1 MTVGSIVSRFKL
13 RMSAAAFIAVLVSQS
28 SFSQDLIVEPCQL
41 RFTAIAD
48 SAVLPPAQTIN
59 IKSFSGAG
67 LPYLYSGGSMEINF
81 KRIGVPLT
89 ISPSSGTTPGSASV
103 SLEPMALAKF
113 PPSDYVYTLY
123 FSTVVSPPPYTFCT
137 AQITILPAPKPILT
151 SVLNAASLQQGAIAP
166 AEIVTILGTN
176 IAPQFFY
183 LSLVQIPP
191 GFVTFNFPFTTG
203 GTRVTFNGLPAPIL
217 YAANGQINAMV
228 PVGIAGAPT
237 AEVIVEQYG
246 QRSEPFTVP
255 VATAAAG
262 ILSVSQIGNGQGI
275 ILNTDYSITNASH
288 PAKPGGYVV
297 IIGTGGGLFDQS
309 FPDGRILNFLDR
321 YPRVIAP
328 VSVSIGGKE
337 AVVTYAG
344 QAPRFVYGAL
354 QVNAIV
360 PPDTLPGVQD
370 VVLTIDGKRSQQ
382 RITMVVQ

>member
-1 MTVGSIVSRFKL
+1 MKVGSIASWFKFT
-13 RMSAAAFIAVLVSQS
+13 MSAVAYTAVLISQAL
-28 SFSQDLIVEPCQL
+28 FAQDLIVEPCQL
-41 RFTAIAD
+41 RFTAMAD
-48 SAVLPPAQTIN
+48 SAILPPAQTIN
-59 IKSFSGAG
+59 FKSFSGASLAYQFFG
-67 LPYLYSGGSMEINF
+67 ADTELNF
-81 KRIGVPLT
+81 KRIGAPRS
-89 ISPSSGTTPGSASV
+89 ISPSSGITPGSALL
-103 SLEPMALAKF
+103 SLDPINLAKF
-113 PPSDYVYTLY
+113 GPSDQVYSLY

-166 AEIVTILGTN
+166 AEIVTILGTG
-176 IAPQFFY
+176 IAPVY
-183 LSLVQIPP
+183 NVTALVQVLSS
-191 GFVTFNFPFTTG
+191 FETFNFPFSSG
-203 GTRVTFNGLPAPIL
+203 GAAVTFNGLPAPIL

-262 ILSVSQIGNGQGI
+262 ILSVSQNGNGQGI

-297 IIGTGGGLFDQS
+297 IIGTGGGLFDQP
-309 FPDGRILNFLDR
+309 FPDGRIVNYLDR

-344 QAPRFVYGAL
+344 QAPRFVYGTL

-360 PPDTLPGVQD
+360 PPDISPGVQD

>member
-1 MTVGSIVSRFKL
+1 MNVGSIASWFKFT
-13 RMSAAAFIAVLVSQS
+13 MSAVAYTAVLISQS
-28 SFSQDLIVEPCQL
+28 SFAQDLIVEPCQL
-41 RFTAIAD
+41 RFTATAD
-48 SAVLPPAQTIN
+48 SAILPPAQTIN
-59 IKSFSGAG
+59 FKSFSGASLAYQFFG
-67 LPYLYSGGSMEINF
+67 ADTELNF
-81 KRIGVPLT
+81 KRIGAPRS
-89 ISPSSGTTPGSASV
+89 ISPSSGITPGSALL
-103 SLEPMALAKF
+103 SLDPINLAKF
-113 PPSDYVYTLY
+113 GPSDQVYSLY
-123 FSTVVSPPPYTFCT
+123 FSTVALPPPYTFCT
-137 AQITILPAPKPILT
+137 AQITILPAPKPVLT
-151 SVLNAASLQQGAIAP
+151 AVLNAASLQQGAIAP
-166 AEIVTILGTN
+166 AEIVTILGTG
-176 IAPQFFY
+176 IAPQFFTQ
-183 LSLVQIPP
+183 SLVQIPP
-191 GFVTFNFPFTTG
+191 GFVTFNFPLITG
-203 GTRVTFNGLPAPIL
+203 GARVTFNGLPAPIL

-262 ILSVSQIGNGQGI
+262 ILSVSQNGNGQGI

-370 VVLTIDGKRSQQ
+370 VVLTLDGKKSQQ